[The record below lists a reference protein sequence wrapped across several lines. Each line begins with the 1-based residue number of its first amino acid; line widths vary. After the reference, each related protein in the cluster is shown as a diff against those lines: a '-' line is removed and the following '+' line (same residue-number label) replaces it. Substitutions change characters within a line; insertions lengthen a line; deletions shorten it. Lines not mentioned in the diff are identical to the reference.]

1 MSEAVSQGTPSKNG
15 KSENGPRSANG
26 SGAFA
31 ASTGSLETML
41 SAMKAAQTK
50 KGAPSYDERIA
61 NLERLERAVLQ
72 HKDALC
78 DAISRDFGNRSK
90 HETLIA
96 EIFTTLNSIR
106 HAKTHLHEWM
116 EPEARPVIWSLMPA
130 RAAIQKQPLGV
141 VGIISPWN
149 YPVYLALDPL
159 VGALAAGNRALLK
172 PSELTPQ
179 TSELLKKLIGE
190 VFDPEQV
197 TVVTGG
203 PEVGIAFSQ
212 LAFDHLVF
220 TGSTSV
226 GKLVMRAAAENLVPV
241 TLELGG
247 KSPAIVSD
255 NYSLK
260 SAAEKI
266 IHGKLFNAGQTC
278 IAPDYALV
286 PKGRVDAF
294 VEELKAQVAAQYPR
308 LESNPDYTSIATQ
321 RHYDRLLGLIT
332 DAKEKGGKVVE
343 ANPAGESLS
352 SESRKIA
359 PTFVVGATDDMTV
372 MQDEIFGP
380 ILPVIGYGTL
390 DEAIEFVNNRPRPL
404 ALYYFDHDDRRV
416 QRVLDHTVSG
426 GVTINDTLFHAG
438 QEDLPFGGVGPSG
451 IGHYHGVEGFETF
464 TKKKP
469 IFYQSRLSGGAMLNA
484 PYKKTL
490 DTMLRFLIGR

>member
-1 MSEAVSQGTPSKNG
+1 
-15 KSENGPRSANG
+15 
-26 SGAFA
+26 
-31 ASTGSLETML
+31 
-41 SAMKAAQTK
+41 
-50 KGAPSYDERIA
+50 
-61 NLERLERAVLQ
+61 
-72 HKDALC
+72 
-78 DAISRDFGNRSK
+78 
-90 HETLIA
+90 
-96 EIFTTLNSIR
+96 
-106 HAKTHLHEWM
+106 
-116 EPEARPVIWSLMPA
+116 MPA

-159 VGALAAGNRALLK
+159 VGALAAGNRALIK

-179 TSELLKKLIGE
+179 TSDLLKQLIGE
-190 VFDPEQV
+190 VFEPEQV
-197 TVVTGG
+197 SVVTGG
-203 PEVGIAFSQ
+203 PEIGIAFSK

-255 NYSLK
+255 NFSLK

-266 IHGKLFNAGQTC
+266 IHGKLLNAGQTC

-286 PKGRVDAF
+286 PKGRLDAF

-332 DAKEKGGKVVE
+332 DAKEKGATIVE

-352 SESRKIA
+352 STSRKIA
-359 PTFVVGATDDMTV
+359 PTFVVGATSDMTV

-390 DEAIEFVNNRPRPL
+390 DEAIDFVNERPRPL

-416 QRVLDHTVSG
+416 QRVLDRTVSG
-426 GVTINDTLFHAG
+426 GVTINDTLLHAG

-469 IFYQSRLSGGAMLNA
+469 IFYQSRISGAGMLNA
-484 PYKKTL
+484 PYKKSL
-490 DTMLRFLIGR
+490 ETMLRFLIGR